1 MTYNPGDAL
10 LGNGRRVKRGDTG
23 TVGAVSN
30 DRRGNNGDDSIGLFE
45 WFVVNVCRVIVGVV
59 VWTGINPLWKW
70 LNNQKDNVNLWI
82 CDLFWMRVIF
92 VLQNFATVSA
102 TKKRIA
108 SNAHTHKTDEIE
120 YKMMIAQV
128 KPMWNGTNWMILR
141 NTVVE
146 SNKKQRKKCRRKN
159 ENW

>member
-108 SNAHTHKTDEIE
+108 SNAHTQNRWNWIQNDDCPSETN
-120 YKMMIAQV
+120 V
-128 KPMWNGTNWMILR
+128 KRDKLNDF
-141 NTVVE
+141 
-146 SNKKQRKKCRRKN
+146 KKYGGGIK
-159 ENW
+159 